1 MKDRKKNTLKRV
13 MSYLFEYKILII
25 IAIIL
30 SIGSN
35 VFALIGP
42 MLSGYAI
49 DNINV
54 GRGAVNFSKIYYYCG
69 LMIGFYILSSIAFLG
84 LI

>member
-49 DNINV
+49 DNINK
-54 GRGAVNFSKIYYYCG
+54 F
-69 LMIGFYILSSIAFLG
+69 F
-84 LI
+84 